1 MAFVLSVSRHLTK
14 AMQPIAGP
22 RPARLCF
29 MSSPAACLFS
39 LGVARVFL
47 PRNRLRVFP
56 SGRSFFSFAR
66 HRILCRDSLRCLART
81 KMGQNSHH
89 LHSYFRVYR

>member
-29 MSSPAACLFS
+29 MKTRPLQSMLAL
-39 LGVARVFL
+39 V
-47 PRNRLRVFP
+47 
-56 SGRSFFSFAR
+56 SG
-66 HRILCRDSLRCLART
+66 
-81 KMGQNSHH
+81 G
-89 LHSYFRVYR
+89 